1 MVFPMPA
8 RLIWLGEITLTRQD
22 CGTTDWVARRKYS
35 YESYCGLLSSLY
47 ISVAVVL
54 SARRVTDVGADLCL
68 MVTGRER

>member
-35 YESYCGLLSSLY
+35 YESYCGLLSSL
-47 ISVAVVL
+47 I
-54 SARRVTDVGADLCL
+54 
-68 MVTGRER
+68 

>member
-8 RLIWLGEITLTRQD
+8 RLIWLGEITLTRQVA
-22 CGTTDWVARRKYS
+22 GLQDWAARRKYS

-54 SARRVTDVGADLCL
+54 SARRVTDVGADI
-68 MVTGRER
+68 